1 MNYNYEIYMYMYFA
15 HVTISCASI
24 VLQKLISPRN
34 DRGEYDPYLI
44 AIDRFR
50 VPTSVRINLLVIN
63 TAMKTP
69 RREQFTRYLFQISL
83 PSLRPLLIPCS
94 PCFVKRLC
102 TSTRG
107 PSKIICKTT
116 TVLQWNVLS
125 KIQQSISATDFRELN
140 AITEPSKCRL

>member
-1 MNYNYEIYMYMYFA
+1 MKYICICILHTLRLVARRLSFRN
-15 HVTISCASI
+15 
-24 VLQKLISPRN
+24 LSPRI
-34 DRGEYDPYLI
+34 DRGECDPYLI

-63 TAMKTP
+63 NAMKTP
-69 RREQFTRYLFQISL
+69 RRR
-83 PSLRPLLIPCS
+83 LLIPCN
-94 PCFVKRLC
+94 PCFVKRSN

-116 TVLQWNVLS
+116 TVLQSRVL
-125 KIQQSISATDFRELN
+125 KIQQSISATDFIELN